1 MHFMKVLF
9 VNALFHPFSG
19 GVEKHLL
26 EISKF
31 LALRGVEV
39 HVLTGR
45 LKGTEAEETINGVFV
60 HRIPCTEFKFPG
72 IYPPPMVVAPN
83 AYSEVRKLDKK
94 HDFDIIHLQDRWFTD
109 FSIAASYAKTAGK
122 PLVITLH
129 NARTVGIAPHY
140 TFIGGLFD
148 IAVGRQVL
156 AMADKIVSVSKWAIS
171 DLGKMGLSPKRFVYI
186 PNGIDTHELKPA
198 SGGDFKKRH
207 GLGNGP
213 MALFVGRLI
222 IQKGL
227 EYLLQSWKHVS
238 KANPRARLVIIG
250 RGIEE
255 PKLKKLA
262 AKLGITGSVY
272 FPGYVSDKDLRAAL
286 HASDVFVLSSLWEV
300 LPVAILEAMA
310 AGKPIVCTDVGGNS
324 ELVKNGKN
332 GFLVPKREPKPFA
345 RALIKVLS
353 NPAMAKRMGRESRR
367 RAVNEFDWRIVALHT
382 HEFYK
387 KLLRDFKAEKKPEP
401 FEMAAADVKE
411 LSVGL
416 SESVRKRRSQARQIY
431 AKYSKRVRKTLAFLR
446 RRRK

>member
-1 MHFMKVLF
+1 MKVLF
-9 VNALFHPFSG
+9 INALFHPFSG

-31 LALRGVEV
+31 LAKRGIEV

-45 LKGTEAEETINGVFV
+45 LKGTAAEETINGVFV
-60 HRIPCTEFKFPG
+60 HRIECTEFHFPG
-72 IYPPPMVVAPN
+72 IYPPPMIIAPN
-83 AYSEVRKLDKK
+83 AYNEVRKLDQR
-94 HDFDIIHLQDRWFTD
+94 HHFDVIHLEDRWFTD

-140 TFIGGLFD
+140 TFVGGLFD

-171 DLGKMGLSPKRFVYI
+171 DLGKIGLSPKRFVYI
-186 PNGIDTHELKPA
+186 PNGIDTREIKPGSA
-198 SGGDFKKRH
+198 GDFKKRH
-207 GLGNGP
+207 GLGSGP

-222 IQKGL
+222 KQKGL
-227 EYLLQSWKHVS
+227 EYLLPAWKEVVREL
-238 KANPRARLVIIG
+238 PTARLVIVG
-250 RGIEE
+250 RGNEE
-255 PKLKKLA
+255 ANLKKMA

-272 FPGYVSDKDLRAAL
+272 FPGYIEESDLRGAL
-286 HASDVFVLSSLWEV
+286 HACDTFVLPSLWEV

-310 AGKPIVCTDVGGNS
+310 AAKPIVCTDVGGDS
-324 ELVKNGKN
+324 ELVTNGKN
-332 GFLVPKREPKPFA
+332 GFLVPKRDPH
-345 RALIKVLS
+345 ALAKALVKMFS
-353 NPAMAKRMGRESRR
+353 DERMAKKMGAASRK
-367 RAVNEFDWRIVALHT
+367 RAVNEFDWRIVARHT

-387 KLLRDFKAEKKPEP
+387 KLLHDFKREKKPEP

-416 SESVRKRRSQARQIY
+416 NESVRKRRSLARQFY
-431 AKYSKRVRKTLAFLR
+431 AKYALRVRKALAFLR